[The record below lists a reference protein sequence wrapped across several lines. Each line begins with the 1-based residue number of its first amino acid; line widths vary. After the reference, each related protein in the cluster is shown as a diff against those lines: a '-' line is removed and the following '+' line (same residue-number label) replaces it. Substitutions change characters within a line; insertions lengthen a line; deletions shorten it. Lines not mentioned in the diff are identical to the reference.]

1 MKQLTGLAAFLV
13 ALLLTPA
20 FAAADAASDLA
31 DGRAALQKVELEK
44 ALPLL
49 KSAAQAL
56 PESVEAQLTLGECH
70 LRMGNLDQALIQFNA
85 VVKLSP
91 QHEQATKMVAALTGR
106 QKSFA
111 QQVASAKLLIEFENY
126 DQAAGVMGLALRKT
140 LPTAQK
146 QEALQLLAEAQLWA
160 GRTESALETS
170 LELMQNFTD
179 DGPIYVVA
187 SMALV
192 LHKEPKVERAEK
204 MLSQAG
210 DLEGVWKSRAA
221 VVKALIDLGK
231 KTGHDAASRTLAV
244 SMKDIP
250 QGARRTNARAVA
262 KTELLRMAAV
272 RQQQG
277 DLDGVLKIVWP
288 MISSEAAVPTA
299 ESVLKPLKV
308 HTGWVLAEDAPS
320 TTRKMIVGLLTNLG
334 RAEFVRDGSRASLL
348 GYWIA
353 TELSRNESG
362 VISDLAS
369 QVAGLS
375 RPLKTRKSGEVLSRA
390 DAIQRELI
398 LAGARTLPPQTLV
411 SLITAHIDRYAKAKD
426 LETGLAQFATVADDG
441 AVTLAG
447 DLSRLAPGDPERTV
461 LTVIAKNCASL
472 GQTAFQKA
480 SKAVVVIDAGG
491 LGKYDIATLNLAAR
505 IQARYSGDAASNTA
519 AMGIFERLAVA
530 AKWDDAAKAIGI
542 YYSQQPDVDSGWAL
556 ARLKIRRAVYDEDR
570 LLAARRTLGNG
581 LSDLIKEVLA
591 DSIKILEDG
600 SDANRSVGIELV
612 GGLISRYSSLG
623 RSDLASAV
631 LGTVANPETGA
642 KALFDWTLWTRAAL
656 LDAEAN
662 RTLAVAARASL
673 DRTQLKV
680 DTNHEAELKIL
691 VELITKHP
699 ESQFAAMAVEK
710 VLALSQ
716 HYQAY
721 RAWAAARKIPAD
733 FMTAIPKLASIER
746 FQYQVIGVQIGQA
759 GAAFLERKPAGKAP
773 EALLAEDVA
782 VIDALAAFLKDH
794 PVGPS
799 ARNAEDQLFAIARR
813 YGQADGWAATRQVID
828 RFGKA
833 IPDFRSPAHLKLLEA
848 ATYLGELNRDQGLAL
863 LTPAPAVTGPVGERG
878 DIYTAMLDADY
889 GNGKKDG
896 KYPGNK
902 SGFAAF
908 GGGVGGGGKGY
919 EARNSPFGRPGAG
932 KPGEGKPGEGAAGGK
947 PSDDSSPQAAAAA
960 ETPVTPLPGSAGGY
974 GDFSYRRKS
983 EPTATSLAMIRQAQ
997 AQQFQR
1003 LAMLENVK
1011 VPADPAQPG
1020 GQGGQEIVLPSGT
1033 VLSEAEMKRQD
1044 DAADAAYAILIEL
1057 VKDDAIR
1064 NQAIASQSRA
1074 QVMWLF
1080 GFFEGNL
1087 RADRAIVLIQ
1097 RYLKDHTTDPERVAL
1112 AYRVVTDRL
1121 SFAARRNTQ
1130 ISLELI
1136 EERHQQFEQARQEVA
1151 DFIKAY
1157 AEESG
1162 WVNTARLLVVDSYL
1176 QEAALV
1182 GGVSR
1187 ERASGLKVQAADA
1200 LLALQRTA
1208 PDHPQAGTFAT
1219 RLWTIAESLTVP
1231 GNNEASISV
1240 LRHIAVRFPTSD
1252 LAGKS
1257 IIRTAQLYAQNLA
1270 NPIRA
1275 VETYQEYLSKTDGD
1289 PSVPTEI
1296 FNIAT
1301 QLAAQQRYLEALHVY
1316 GVFVDSFPT
1325 DSRAAAA
1332 LHAIGQTHQKNE
1344 VWEEAIASYERLFEE
1359 YPTAPIVPQTRLAV
1373 AECRINLGE
1382 WNEAKDLYAD
1392 FAAKYPKDG
1401 NAAMAKARI
1410 DVLKKLAQFQDL
1422 LADDMIE
1429 RNKDDA
1435 QFQIGRTVLAD
1446 LKNPIKA
1453 VAEFRKVVKDF
1464 PKSDLADD
1472 AQLEIGKALLSLR
1485 QMDEGRREL
1494 LLIPKL
1500 YANSPLA
1507 DDALHLVG
1515 QSFET
1520 QAIALAAVT
1529 FEKAREE
1536 SFVMEQKS
1544 AYSRFRMQADVA
1556 TARDAAERGALK
1568 KEGNA
1573 TKLALNEASQAW
1585 LRGSS
1590 HVDNLY
1596 CNVTQAELQAE
1607 TETALQIANR
1617 QDRIND
1623 AYRSAVEMYAQ
1634 AAADYPLGDMTDRS
1648 LIRVAEILETRLK
1661 DRAAA
1666 MATYQ
1671 NIVKLFPGTPVAEDA
1686 AWKVAV
1692 FYVEEAK
1699 YAQAVDGFQTFIRN
1713 YPASQRVADAQ
1724 FAMAEVLEQMGKWND
1739 AMDAYEV
1746 FRQKF
1751 AKHPKVQLAA
1761 RQITW
1766 IKTYRK

>member
-1 MKQLTGLAAFLV
+1 VKQLTGLAAFLV

-31 DGRAALQKVELEK
+31 DGRAALEKVELEK

-56 PESVEAQLTLGECH
+56 PESVEAQLALGECH

-126 DQAAGVMGLALRKT
+126 DQAAAVLGLALRKT
-140 LPTAQK
+140 LPTVQK

-160 GRTESALETS
+160 GRTDSALETS

-192 LHKEPKVERAEK
+192 LHKDPKVERAEK
-204 MLSQAG
+204 LLSQAG
-210 DLEGVWKSRAA
+210 DLEGVWKSRAD

-250 QGARRTNARAVA
+250 QGPRRTNARAVA

-299 ESVLKPLKV
+299 ESVLKPLKL

-320 TTRKMIVGLLTNLG
+320 NTRKMIVGLLTNLG

-375 RPLKTRKSGEVLSRA
+375 RPLKTRKPGEVLSRA

-398 LAGARTLPPQTLV
+398 LAGARSLPPQTLV
-411 SLITAHIDRYAKAKD
+411 SLITAHIDRYSKAKD

-447 DLSRLAPGDPERTV
+447 DLAKLAPGDPERTV
-461 LTVIAKNCASL
+461 LTVIAKNCAAL

-505 IQARYSGDAASNTA
+505 IQARYTSDAASNTA

-591 DSIKILEDG
+591 DSINILEDG

-642 KALFDWTLWTRAAL
+642 KALFGWTLWTRAAL

-680 DTNHEAELKIL
+680 DANHEAELKIL

-716 HYQAY
+716 HYQSY
-721 RAWAAARKIPAD
+721 RAWSAARKIPTD

-759 GAAFLERKPAGKAP
+759 GAAFLERKPAGRAP

-813 YGQADGWAATRQVID
+813 YGQGDGWAATRQVID

-863 LTPAPAVTGPVGERG
+863 LTPAPVVTGPVGERG
-878 DIYTAMLDADY
+878 DIYTAMLEADY
-889 GNGKKDG
+889 GNKDG
-896 KYPGNK
+896 KYERNS

-908 GGGVGGGGKGY
+908 GGAGPGGKFKETTKTRAHDLAG
-919 EARNSPFGRPGAG
+919 NG
-932 KPGEGKPGEGAAGGK
+932 KPGEGSPQPAGAK
-947 PSDDSSPQAAAAA
+947 PSDDSAPAVAAASEA
-960 ETPVTPLPGSAGGY
+960 PKLPGAAGGY
-974 GDFSYRRKS
+974 ADFSYRRKS

-1003 LAMLENVK
+1003 LAMLEK
-1011 VPADPAQPG
+1011 AQG
-1020 GQGGQEIVLPSGT
+1020 DQAAAQGGGRGKASQEVVLPSGT

-1044 DAADAAYAILIEL
+1044 DAADAAYTILIEL

-1064 NQAIASQSRA
+1064 NQAIAAQARA

-1136 EERHQQFEQARQEVA
+1136 EERHEQFEQARQEVA
-1151 DFIKAY
+1151 TFIEAY
-1157 AEESG
+1157 ADEAG

-1219 RLWTIAESLTVP
+1219 RLWTIAESLTTP
-1231 GNNEASISV
+1231 GNNEASINV
-1240 LRHIAVRFPTSD
+1240 LRHIAVRFPISD

-1296 FNIAT
+1296 FNIAS

-1359 YPTAPIVPQTRLAV
+1359 YPTAPIVPQTRLSV

-1485 QMDEGRREL
+1485 QMDEGRKEL
-1494 LLIPKL
+1494 LLIPQL

-1507 DDALHLVG
+1507 DDALHLIG

-1520 QAIALAAVT
+1520 QAVALASVT

-1536 SFVMEQKS
+1536 SFVMEQKL
-1544 AYSRFRMQADVA
+1544 AYSRVRRQTSVELK
-1556 TARDAAERGALK
+1556 RDAAERGALK
-1568 KEGNA
+1568 KGGDANL
-1573 TKLALNEASQAW
+1573 LALNEASQAW

-1590 HVDNLY
+1590 HVNNLF

-1623 AYRSAVEMYAQ
+1623 AYRSAVEMYAK